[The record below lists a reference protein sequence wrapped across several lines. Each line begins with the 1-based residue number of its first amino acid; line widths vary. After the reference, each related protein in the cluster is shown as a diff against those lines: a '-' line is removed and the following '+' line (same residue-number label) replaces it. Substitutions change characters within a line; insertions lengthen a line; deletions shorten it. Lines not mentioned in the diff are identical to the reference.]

1 MADLIQFRRDTAER
15 WQNFN
20 PVLAAGELGFVLDE
34 INQYKVGD
42 GRTPWNDLPIR
53 GFNGNVVENLGDDY
67 DAVMSQHG
75 ISRVLKHII
84 NNNSKI
90 ELGMSPNWGVL
101 DLVTTS
107 GLYIITRGN
116 LPVYHMMVCQD
127 FMFYQYNQFI
137 FGNLIVNQDG
147 SVNGSHIDGIATIVH
162 RSKPRGTD
170 GIWSKWKYI
179 QEYFIKEENGNNSHF
194 TVSQKFFTETINKL
208 QNEINTLKE
217 TINSLK

>member
-15 WQNFN
+15 WQKFN

-34 INQYKVGD
+34 TNQYKVGD

-53 GFNGNVVENLGDDY
+53 GFNGNVVEDLGDDY

-75 ISRVLKHII
+75 ISRVLKNII
-84 NNNSKI
+84 NNRSTINVDN
-90 ELGMSPNWGVL
+90 NWDAL
-101 DLVTTS
+101 DQVTAS
-107 GLYIITRGN
+107 GLYVLVRGN
-116 LPVYHMMVCQD
+116 VIPAYHMLINTDYM
-127 FMFYQYNQFI
+127 YHQYNQWI
-137 FGNLIVNQDG
+137 FGNLIINEDG
-147 SVNGSHIDGIATIVH
+147 SVNGSHVDGVATIVH
-162 RSKPRGTD
+162 RSRPTSVD

-179 QEYFIKEENGNNSHF
+179 QEYFIKEENGNISHF
-194 TVSQKFFTETINKL
+194 AVSQKFFTETINKL

>member
-15 WQNFN
+15 WQRFN
-20 PVLAAGELGFVLDE
+20 PVLAAGEVGFVLDE
-34 INQYKVGD
+34 TNQYKLGD
-42 GRTPWNDLPIR
+42 GVHAWNELPLR

-75 ISRVLKHII
+75 ISRVLKFLI
-84 NNNSKI
+84 NNDSSINLDS
-90 ELGMSPNWGVL
+90 GWDVL
-101 DLVTTS
+101 DNINTPGFYVLVRGGAVPVHHMLVTTD
-107 GLYIITRGN
+107 YM
-116 LPVYHMMVCQD
+116 YQ
-127 FMFYQYNQFI
+127 QYNQWI
-137 FGNLIVNQDG
+137 FGNLLVNEDG
-147 SVNGSHIDGIATIVH
+147 SVNGTHTDGIATIVH
-162 RSKPRGTD
+162 RSRPTSAD

-194 TVSQKFFTETINKL
+194 VVSQKFFTETINTL